1 MHTARVVHGEIHLVS
16 HARRE
21 DSFRFDPARIFLTS
35 ASQVPFRH
43 WKLPEAL
50 NMYDSTASSEAYGS
64 QMHSKPTGGPF
75 EVKHMTEFASNG
87 DDLSL
92 RGLRRKAD
100 WRISPLTFLC
110 YLMNLIDK
118 VAYNYAGAMGMKED
132 LHLKGN
138 EFTNVA
144 TAFFVA
150 YLVAELPMS
159 EHLEREDSKV
169 CRAQADCCT
178 QAIS

>member
-1 MHTARVVHGEIHLVS
+1 
-16 HARRE
+16 
-21 DSFRFDPARIFLTS
+21 
-35 ASQVPFRH
+35 
-43 WKLPEAL
+43 
-50 NMYDSTASSEAYGS
+50 MYDSTASNEAHGS
-64 QMHSKPTGGPF
+64 QTHSKPTGGPF
-75 EVKHMTEFASNG
+75 EVKLMAESASDSDNI
-87 DDLSL
+87 SL
-92 RGLRRKAD
+92 RLLRRKAD

-132 LHLKGN
+132 LQLKGN

-159 EHLEREDSKV
+159 EHCKV
-169 CRAQADCCT
+169 VNSAELKLTHHT
-178 QAIS
+178 QVIS